1 MGMAVL
7 VVPLTL
13 RGFIGGLTMFYET
26 ISGVL
31 YPTRCCRYIIN
42 HLHYYEEWNKVRFIR
57 RVSYDNVVWC

>member
-1 MGMAVL
+1 
-7 VVPLTL
+7 
-13 RGFIGGLTMFYET
+13 MFYET

-42 HLHYYEEWNKVRFIR
+42 HQRYYEEWNKVRFIR